1 MPRLP
6 LSFGLRTV
14 PASKVNDMVYSL
26 TTWNRSGGIM
36 ACSVAPPV
44 HPGIA
49 DRDLKELSIAHF
61 HLDDPDRMARY
72 AAAIRNA
79 DDATVE
85 LARMQLLHVTKEVVE
100 HLDQMRFRHP
110 IAIHGADDV
119 GPAIRGA
126 VEGIAAD
133 TADLLDR
140 ADQSPRSTST
150 LRHLA
155 GALQTLAEASLFAA
169 RLRDAN
175 PDDASAQAL
184 ASDAAGHLERALDAS
199 DRFRD
204 TVGSR
209 YAEVLKH
216 LPFSANIRIEA
227 ESRLAAQAG
236 IDASLLTPDHLD
248 RTQGDCGDRNSLW
261 VASQE
266 KLRAAAIAKGRHHVL
281 APGKAA
287 VLRTKVADIV
297 EAYDAVFNQPGFVA
311 LLRQGATLSRWK
323 GLNGI
328 GDAHD
333 GAIESDIRE
342 SHRRSKNSLNPREDA
357 ELAKALERLPKDR
370 ERWRSEGKAYLA
382 AGMLLDHLVDGAL
395 AGLVEEARP
404 LVVLRTDPATGAVVG
419 SIRLDEAA
427 PVIVIY
433 RDKTLT
439 GHPGAVL
446 AVALPPEMVA
456 DGLPSVESIKGETW
470 LGGAYK
476 GTNYQGFED
485 AMACLAGG
493 DVHSQQFFFGGP
505 VSVLDETGHA
515 WVPPGPAA
523 PTHAPA
529 P

>member
-1 MPRLP
+1 
-6 LSFGLRTV
+6 
-14 PASKVNDMVYSL
+14 MVYSL
-26 TTWNRSGGIM
+26 TTWNQSGGIM

-79 DDATVE
+79 DDETVE

-100 HLDQMRFRHP
+100 HLDQLRFRHP
-110 IAIHGADDV
+110 LSVHGTDDV
-119 GPAIRGA
+119 GPGIRGA
-126 VEGIAAD
+126 IEGIAAD
-133 TADLLDR
+133 ATDLLDR
-140 ADQSPRSTST
+140 ADRSPRSTST

-175 PDDASAQAL
+175 PDDASADAL
-184 ASDAAGHLERALDAS
+184 ASDAVGLLERLLDAS

-216 LPFSANIRIEA
+216 LPSSANIRTEA

-236 IDASLLTPDHLD
+236 IDASILTPDHLD
-248 RTQGDCGDRNSLW
+248 RTQGDCGNRSDLW
-261 VASQE
+261 IASQG
-266 KLRAAAIAKGRHHVL
+266 KHRAEAIAEGRHRVL

-287 VLRTKVADIV
+287 TLRKAVADIV

-333 GAIESDIRE
+333 RAIESDIRE
-342 SHRRSKNSLNPREDA
+342 SHRRSKHSLSPRSDA
-357 ELAKALERLPKDR
+357 DLVKALEKLPKDR
-370 ERWRSEGKAYLA
+370 ERWRTEGRSYLA
-382 AGMLLDHLVDGAL
+382 AGMFLDHLVDGAL
-395 AGLVEEARP
+395 AGLVEQARP
-404 LVVLRTDPATGAVVG
+404 LVVLRTDPSTGAVVG
-419 SIRLDEAA
+419 SIRSDNEA

-433 RDKTLT
+433 PDRQLV

-456 DGLPSVESIKGETW
+456 VGLPSVESIKGETW
-470 LGGAYK
+470 HGGAYK

-485 AMACLAGG
+485 AMACIAGG
-493 DVHSQQFFFGGP
+493 DVYSQEFFFGGP
-505 VSVLDETGHA
+505 VSVLDETLLA
-515 WVPPGPAA
+515 WEPPAPAA
-523 PTHAPA
+523 AVHAPA